1 VNVWIAVVIVGAVF
15 LGMGTAAVVRDY
27 RGGRIS
33 RSDLLLHVLAA
44 VMVVPIV
51 LTTILLGTP
60 EDPAPGV
67 AIFLPLWLALIVVIR
82 RRRWGRRVL
91 ADRDLEG

>member
-1 VNVWIAVVIVGAVF
+1 MNIWIAVVLLGAIFF
-15 LGMGTAAVVRDY
+15 LVGTAAVVRDY
-27 RGGRIS
+27 RGGRLS
-33 RSDLLLHVLAA
+33 RNDLLLRVLAA

-60 EDPAPGV
+60 EDPAPGF
-67 AIFLPLWLALIVVIR
+67 AIFLPLWLALLVVIR
-82 RRRWGRRVL
+82 RWRQKRRVL